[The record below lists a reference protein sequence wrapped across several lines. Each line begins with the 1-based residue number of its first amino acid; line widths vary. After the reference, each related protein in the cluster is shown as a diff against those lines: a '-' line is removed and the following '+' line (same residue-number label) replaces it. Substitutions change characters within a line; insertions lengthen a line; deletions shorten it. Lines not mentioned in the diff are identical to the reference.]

1 MRLIIGALMTNY
13 MKKPLLF
20 FILISFLLLLSCNNK
35 NEAEK
40 IIDARVP
47 VTLTTIDTSS
57 IQSYIDLN
65 ATATYLVKNVIK
77 ANATGYLNSVN
88 VASNDYVSN
97 GTVLFSIKT
106 REAKVLGNTINK
118 IDPSL
123 NFGGAIKVRANTT
136 GFVTAVNAQQGDYVQ
151 DGDVLVTINDANS
164 FAVVLSLP
172 YEFRKYVA
180 INEELT
186 VILPD
191 STLIKTRVQKYM
203 PTVDATSQT
212 QSVILKVIGKHD
224 IPENLIVKVRISKS
238 SNLKTISLP
247 KAAVLS
253 NETETEFWIMK
264 LINSDTAIKIPIKK
278 GIESQGKVVI
288 LSPVLT
294 PEDKILLSGNYGV
307 ADTIKVQVVKADSN
321 E

>member
-1 MRLIIGALMTNY
+1 

>member
-1 MRLIIGALMTNY
+1 MTNS
-13 MKKPLLF
+13 MKKSILF
-20 FILISFLLLLSCNNK
+20 FILVTHLFISCKNK
-35 NEAEK
+35 NEGEK
-40 IIDARVP
+40 DIDASVP
-47 VTLTTIDTSS
+47 VTLTAIDTTA

-97 GTVLFSIKT
+97 GAVLFSIKT

-123 NFGGAIKVRANTT
+123 NFGGAIKVSANTN
-136 GFVTAVNAQQGDYVQ
+136 GFVTSVTAHQGDYVQ
-151 DGDVLVTINDANS
+151 DGDALVTINDANS
-164 FAVVLSLP
+164 FAIVLSLP
-172 YEFRKYVA
+172 YEFKKYVS
-180 INEELT
+180 INEELS

-191 STLIKTRVQKYM
+191 STLIKAKVQKYM

-212 QSVILKVIGKHD
+212 QSVILKVIGTHD
-224 IPENLIVKVRISKS
+224 IPENLIVKVRINKS
-238 SNLKTISLP
+238 SNAKTVSLP

-253 NETETEFWIMK
+253 NETETDFWIMK
-264 LINSDTAIKIPIKK
+264 LINHNTAIKIPIKK
-278 GIESQGKVVI
+278 GIETQDKVEI

-294 PEDKILLSGNYGV
+294 PGDKILLSGNYGV
-307 ADTIKVQVVKADSN
+307 ADTIKVKVIKAD
-321 E
+321 

>member
-1 MRLIIGALMTNY
+1 MKLITGVLMTNS
-13 MKKPLLF
+13 MKKPILF
-20 FILISFLLLLSCNNK
+20 FILIALFFISCKNS

-40 IIDARVP
+40 VIDASVP
-47 VTLTTIDTSS
+47 VTLTAIDTSS
-57 IQSYIDLN
+57 IESYIDLN

-88 VASNDYVSN
+88 VAPNDYVSN
-97 GTVLFSIKT
+97 GAALFSITT

-123 NFGGAIKVRANTT
+123 NFGGAIKVRANTN
-136 GFVTAVNAQQGDYVQ
+136 GFVTSVNVQQGDYVQ
-151 DGDVLVTINDANS
+151 DGDALVTINDTNS
-164 FAVVLSLP
+164 FAIVLSLP
-172 YEFRKYVA
+172 YEFKKYVS

-191 STLIKTRVQKYM
+191 STLIKTKVQKYM

-224 IPENLIVKVRISKS
+224 IPENLIVKVRINKS
-238 SNLKTISLP
+238 SNSKSISLP

-253 NETETEFWIMK
+253 NETETDFWIMK
-264 LINSDTAIKIPIKK
+264 LINTNTAIKIPIKK
-278 GIESQGKVVI
+278 GVETQDKVEI
-288 LSPVLT
+288 LAPVLT
-294 PEDKILLSGNYGV
+294 AEDKILLSGNYGV
-307 ADTIKVQVVKADSN
+307 ADTIKVKVIKTD
-321 E
+321 

>member
-1 MRLIIGALMTNY
+1 MKLIIGVLMTNS
-13 MKKPLLF
+13 MKKLILF
-20 FILISFLLLLSCNNK
+20 FILIALFFISCK
-35 NEAEK
+35 NSNEPEK
-40 IIDARVP
+40 VIDASVP
-47 VTLTTIDTSS
+47 VTLTSIDTNS
-57 IQSYIDLN
+57 IESYIDLN

-97 GTVLFSIKT
+97 GAVLFSIKT

-123 NFGGAIKVRANTT
+123 NFGGAIKVRANTN
-136 GFVTAVNAQQGDYVQ
+136 GFVTSVNVQQGDYVQ
-151 DGDVLVTINDANS
+151 DGDALVTINDSDS
-164 FAVVLSLP
+164 FAIVLSLP
-172 YEFRKYVA
+172 YEFKKYIS

-186 VILPD
+186 VLLPD
-191 STLIKTRVQKYM
+191 STFLKAKVQKYM

-224 IPENLIVKVRISKS
+224 IPENLIVKVRINKS
-238 SNLKTISLP
+238 PKRNTISLP

-253 NETETEFWIMK
+253 NETETDFWIMK
-264 LINSDTAIKIPIKK
+264 LINHNTAIKVPITK
-278 GIESQGKVVI
+278 GAETQGKVEI

-307 ADTIKVQVVKADSN
+307 GDTIKVKVIKA